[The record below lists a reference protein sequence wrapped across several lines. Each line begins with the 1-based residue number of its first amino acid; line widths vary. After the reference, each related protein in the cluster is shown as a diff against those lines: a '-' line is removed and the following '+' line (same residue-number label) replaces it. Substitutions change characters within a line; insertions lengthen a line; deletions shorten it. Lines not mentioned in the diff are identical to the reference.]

1 MWSVRLSRVKS
12 ESSIIVKGRTIGKKT
27 QPQSLLES
35 LCNIHNTYLIHLQL
49 LIMKYISVIFIVSV
63 LNTKSFNND
72 HRDGVVMPGLDH
84 PVHQLPLSGEGVEL
98 QDFIKVGGT
107 VSTALI
113 SNCKSFH

>member
-12 ESSIIVKGRTIGKKT
+12 ESSIIVKGRTVGKKK

-49 LIMKYISVIFIVSV
+49 LIMKYLAVVFIVSV
-63 LNTKSFNND
+63 LNAKSFNVD
-72 HRDGVVMPGLDH
+72 HRDGVVIPGLDH

-98 QDFIKVGGT
+98 KDFIRGGA
-107 VSTALI
+107 VVLSTA
-113 SNCKSFH
+113 